1 MGYVDLSK
9 KSPMT
14 TVWIREPKLKLGA
27 GRNEPYMSN
36 IIRYDDESDVEVL
49 TRSRGR
55 LAGTNGLEFLR
66 YLDRDAAQVAE
77 KALFEQ
83 SALEALAPAVREMA
97 AGAAETVLSE
107 MRQGATYA
115 EVDFD
120 VKASSDHWTFFGFS
134 GEGHNVRVTVGIRA
148 RSNKPR

>member
-1 MGYVDLSK
+1 
-9 KSPMT
+9 
-14 TVWIREPKLKLGA
+14 
-27 GRNEPYMSN
+27 MSN
-36 IIRYDDESDVEVL
+36 IIRYDDENEIEVL
-49 TRSRGR
+49 TRGRGH
-55 LAGTNGLEFLR
+55 LAGRSGLEFIR
-66 YLDRDAAQVAE
+66 YLDREAAQVAE

-97 AGAAETVLSE
+97 AGAAATVLSE
-107 MRQGATYA
+107 MREGATYA

-134 GEGHNVRVTVGIRA
+134 GEGHNVRVAGGMRA